1 MDSLTK
7 DQLDE
12 CRKLFTIFDVNGD
25 NKISSRELG
34 AALRGLRIN
43 ISEAEVRDLI
53 TNVDTN
59 QNGSLEFAEFC
70 KLYADHLGSM
80 LNQEKLLSTLAA
92 FDKNA
97 TGSVDSQELRQILT
111 TQGEPLTEAEVDEVF
126 RDAGI
131 GSGPFQYKNLANLLL
146 T

>member
-7 DQLDE
+7 EQLDE

-43 ISEAEVRDLI
+43 ISEAEVRELI
-53 TNVDTN
+53 SQVDAN

-70 KLYADHLGSM
+70 KLYADHLGNM
-80 LNQEKLLSTLAA
+80 LNLEKLMSTLAA

-97 TGSVDSQELRQILT
+97 TGSVDPQELKQILS
-111 TQGEPLTEAEVDEVF
+111 TQGEPLQESEIDEVF

-131 GSGPFQYKNLANLLL
+131 TTVPFPYKNLANTLLS
-146 T
+146 

>member
-7 DQLDE
+7 EQLDE

-34 AALRGLRIN
+34 SALRGLRIN

-53 TNVDTN
+53 TQVDGN

-70 KLYADHLGSM
+70 KLYSEHLGNM

-97 TGSVDSQELRQILT
+97 TGAVDPVELKQILT
-111 TQGEPLTEAEVDEVF
+111 TQGEPLKESEIDEVF

-131 GSGPFQYKNLANLLL
+131 GSTPFDYKNLVNLLL

>member
-43 ISEAEVRDLI
+43 ISEAEVQDLVAQ
-53 TNVDTN
+53 VDAN

-70 KLYADHLGSM
+70 KLYSEHLGNM

-97 TGSVDSQELRQILT
+97 TGRVDPQELRQILT
-111 TQGEPLTEAEVDEVF
+111 TQGEPLTESQVDEVF

-131 GSGPFQYKNLANLLL
+131 GSDPFECKQLASLLL

>member
-1 MDSLTK
+1 MDSLSK

-34 AALRGLRIN
+34 SALRGLRIN
-43 ISEAEVRDLI
+43 ISEAEVKELI
-53 TNVDTN
+53 AQVDAN

-70 KLYADHLGSM
+70 KLYAEHLGNM
-80 LNQEKLLSTLAA
+80 LNLEKLMSTLAA

-97 TGSVDSQELRQILT
+97 TGAVDPQELKQILT
-111 TQGEPLTEAEVDEVF
+111 TQGEPLTESEIDEVF

-131 GSGPFQYKNLANLLL
+131 ASAPFPYKNLANLLL
-146 T
+146 S